1 MNSNQNLNVNVL
13 PLQANSGV
21 NPFLN
26 ELISLKRQVRI
37 EIMREAH
44 KMSLK
49 DAMLVEK
56 FLETGQRKLPTSVKF
71 SDTLIE
77 LYEMYIDLS
86 NVILNC
92 MDRHAV

>member
-1 MNSNQNLNVNVL
+1 VNVL

-21 NPFLN
+21 NLFLN
-26 ELISLKRQVRI
+26 ELLSLKRQVRI

-86 NVILNC
+86 NIILNC

>member
-1 MNSNQNLNVNVL
+1 MNSNQNSNVNVL
-13 PLQANSGV
+13 PLQVNLGV
-21 NPFLN
+21 NPFLG
-26 ELISLKRQVRI
+26 ELVSLKKQVRI

-44 KMSLK
+44 KMSSK

-71 SDTLIE
+71 SDTLLE
-77 LYEMYIDLS
+77 LYDMYVDLC